1 MNEEQRSQQTA
12 QPPPPQQPSQAG
24 TYSYAENR
32 SVRAALCA
40 LVPGIGAVYN
50 REYTKAVVHF
60 AVFAG
65 LAIISESV
73 GIFGLA
79 AFSFYVFTIIDAYR
93 SADVISRRG
102 TTPETGSETMNF
114 PLWGGILILMGLIFL
129 LDNLGAI
136 RIRSVIEFWP
146 LILIFIGGYL
156 IYSYMQ
162 QSGDRKPGPPS
173 SGPAGN
179 SDNSL

>member
-1 MNEEQRSQQTA
+1 MNQEQHTQHTA
-12 QPPPPQQPSQAG
+12 QSHPPRPPQQQGPS
-24 TYSYAENR
+24 YSDSR

-65 LAIISESV
+65 LAIIAESV

-93 SADVISRRG
+93 SAEVISRKG
-102 TTPETGSETMNF
+102 TTPESGSESLNF
-114 PLWGGILILMGLIFL
+114 PLWGGILIMMGIIFL

-146 LILIFIGGYL
+146 LILVFLGLYL
-156 IYSYMQ
+156 IYSYLHPTGNRE
-162 QSGDRKPGPPS
+162 SARS
-173 SGPAGN
+173 SSRAPTEPDAQI
-179 SDNSL
+179 

>member
-1 MNEEQRSQQTA
+1 MNEEQHTQNTAGQLPPRPPRQQG
-12 QPPPPQQPSQAG
+12 PS
-24 TYSYAENR
+24 YSENR

-93 SADVISRRG
+93 SAEVISRMG
-102 TTPETGSETMNF
+102 TSAEGGSEGMNF
-114 PLWGGILILMGLIFL
+114 PLWGGILIMMGVIFL

-146 LILIFIGGYL
+146 LILVFIGLYL
-156 IYSYMQ
+156 IYTYLQ
-162 QSGDRKPGPPS
+162 
-173 SGPAGN
+173 PAGKRESAHSN
-179 SDNSL
+179 SRAPREPDAQL

>member
-12 QPPPPQQPSQAG
+12 QPPPPQQSQQTG
-24 TYSYAENR
+24 SYSYAENR

-40 LVPGIGAVYN
+40 LVPGIGSVYN

-93 SADVISRRG
+93 SAEVISRRG
-102 TTPETGSETMNF
+102 GSPETGSETMNF
-114 PLWGGILILMGLIFL
+114 PLWGGILILMGVIFL

-136 RIRSVIEFWP
+136 RIRSIIEFWP
-146 LILIFIGGYL
+146 LILVFIGGHL
-156 IYSYMQ
+156 IYSYVRQ
-162 QSGDRKPGPPS
+162 NGDRKPAPPS
-173 SGPAGN
+173 SGPASS
-179 SDNSL
+179 SDDRL